1 MKEERLELDFSEDI
15 KFIENP
21 ADTLQRLKTLCDILD
36 KQEIAVKEAE
46 DNLKAAKKAFDKT
59 RMEDLPELMIEVGMT
74 KLVTEN
80 GDTIELKEEV
90 STSITQAHKP
100 AALSWLQAHNFGGI
114 IKTKVISEF
123 GKDERDEALSC
134 AQDLM
139 NKHFKV
145 TFDESVHPATLK
157 SFIKERLAAGD
168 EIPMDLFSV
177 HPYNVATIKRG
188 K

>member
-1 MKEERLELDFSEDI
+1 MSGL
-15 KFIENP
+15 
-21 ADTLQRLKTLCDILD
+21 ADLVAQDATAQPVSDLQRLKILCDILD
-36 KQEIAVKEAE
+36 KQEAAVKEAE
-46 DNLKAAKKAFDKT
+46 ENLKAAKKAFDKT
-59 RMEDLPELMIEVGMT
+59 RLEDLPDLMIEVGMT
-74 KLVTEN
+74 KMVTEN

-100 AALSWLQAHNFGGI
+100 AALAWLQSHNFGGI

-123 GKDERDEALSC
+123 GKDERDEALEC
-134 AQDLM
+134 AQELM
-139 NKHFKV
+139 NKHFNVK
-145 TFDESVHPATLK
+145 FDEGVHPSTLK
-157 SFIKERLAAGD
+157 SFIKERLAVGD